1 MRNYKKEA
9 IWLDNKY
16 ERINARIDK
25 KLGIELKKKLK
36 SESISISSWI
46 TNKAIEYL
54 KK

>member
-1 MRNYKKEA
+1 MRNYKKEV
-9 IWLDNKY
+9 IWLNNKY

-25 KLGIELKKKLK
+25 NLGVELKKKLK
-36 SESISISSWI
+36 SENISISSWI